1 MYFLKKTFS
10 RPPHIPKSIVEALV
24 VGAKQGLKMVANLTT
39 VLIVFLAVIDLADA
53 TLMWFGERIDV
64 HGLTL
69 KVHTLTNTF
78 NLDFPLDDTE
88 YADITGSHRIPRD
101 NQRD

>member
-1 MYFLKKTFS
+1 M
-10 RPPHIPKSIVEALV
+10 EALV

-39 VLIVFLAVIDLADA
+39 VLIVFLAVVDLADA
-53 TLMWFGERIDV
+53 TVMWFGERIDV

-69 KVHTLTNTF
+69 KVHTFINNF
-78 NLDFPLDDTE
+78 NLEFLLYDTE